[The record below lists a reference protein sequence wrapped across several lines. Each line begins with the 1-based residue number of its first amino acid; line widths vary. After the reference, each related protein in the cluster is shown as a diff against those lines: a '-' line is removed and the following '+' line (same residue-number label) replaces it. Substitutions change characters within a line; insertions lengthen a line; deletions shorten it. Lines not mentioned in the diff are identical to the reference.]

1 MYPRFDV
8 GTWVFFFGRAKGGR
22 RVPHRGLEFK
32 LVLFGVIDRPGG
44 FATCLT
50 MAQEWAVRPAMW
62 RSYELMSRYVFPGFQ
77 QSAIST
83 EASRDWAAEN
93 RPEFIAAA
101 TSAVMNAVQS
111 HHQEKAEKAK
121 ES

>member
-1 MYPRFDV
+1 MTAV
-8 GTWVFFFGRAKGGR
+8 G
-22 RVPHRGLEFK
+22 L
-32 LVLFGVIDRPGG
+32 GVMGPVAEPKDQIQRQIDQAVG
-44 FATCLT
+44 FRTFLA
-50 MAQEWAVRPAMW
+50 MAQDWADRPAMW
-62 RSYELMSRYVFPGFQ
+62 HSYELMSRYVFPEFQ

-111 HHQEKAEKAK
+111 HHPEKAEKAK